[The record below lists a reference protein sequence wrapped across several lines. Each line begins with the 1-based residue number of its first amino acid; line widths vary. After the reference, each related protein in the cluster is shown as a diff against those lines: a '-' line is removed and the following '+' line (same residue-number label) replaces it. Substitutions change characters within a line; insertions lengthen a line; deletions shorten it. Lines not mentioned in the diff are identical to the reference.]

1 MVKDRAEQALKL
13 MMFATTADR
22 LVTGQATAE
31 LVVAVPGMVV
41 GMMIAATSA
50 AEATPVVK
58 ALTEVADLHSEVET
72 VAIAVEV
79 MAECARRKCAK
90 AAASTAMRWGTRSLN
105 AHSHQAT
112 MVHPVALTTEVAM
125 TSKKDAAFRA
135 ADLLPSEAVT
145 LDPAT
150 LTETDVG
157 NRP

>member
-1 MVKDRAEQALKL
+1 VTDRAEQAPSL

-22 LVTGQATAE
+22 LVTGQATAH
-31 LVVAVPGMVV
+31 LALAVPGMVV

-58 ALTEVADLHSEVET
+58 ALTEVADLNSEVET

-79 MAECARRKCAK
+79 MTECARGQCAK
-90 AAASTAMRWGTRSLN
+90 AAASTAMSEGTRSLT
-105 AHSHQAT
+105 AHSHPAT
-112 MVHPVALTTEVAM
+112 MAHPVALTTDVAM
-125 TSKKDAAFRA
+125 TSTKDAAIRA

-150 LTETDVG
+150 LTETDAG
-157 NRP
+157 NRL